1 MSQLPFPRA
10 ILSQHSADLGKT
22 GAGKSSALRVMVE
35 DLLERQ
41 KRVVIVDPKGDW
53 WGLKSSADGK
63 GPGFPIVTFG
73 DFKEPYGRGD
83 VPINERSGANVADLI
98 AGGNRPAIIG
108 FRGWMPGHMMQF
120 WIGQGSDP
128 HRADGFLPTLFNK
141 NEGELY
147 VFVDE
152 VQNFAPKGKILSPQ
166 AGLCVHWTNKAM
178 SESRGMGMTFHIAS
192 QRSQKV
198 HNDTLDCCETLIG
211 MRTVHPAA
219 RKAIE
224 DWINSK
230 GDPVLGKE
238 VLSTLAELKR
248 GEAWVWSPE
257 NEFGPKR
264 VQFPM
269 FATFDSFAP
278 PQLQKKVNQSGWS
291 EVDLDQVR
299 EKLATVIAEAKAND
313 PKELRAQIV
322 ELKRELAKKPSSV
335 PVPAIKADEK
345 HDLRIAERAAKAA
358 TAPLLKRLHEFQRY
372 AKRTID
378 AFGGAAGGL
387 NLIANAELP
396 PEPAAL
402 PEPMPMVRPSRP
414 APVALTQPGP
424 STDVRG
430 RVQVRRASNGSGH
443 GESLPPGERAIL
455 TAVVQFNGCTRDQL
469 GVLTGYKSTS
479 RYEYTRSLAAKGF
492 VVASPN
498 RVEPTDEGVRA
509 LGDYEPMPTGSAL
522 YEFWQ
527 RKLSGA
533 ELKILQVLVE
543 SSGPLSFEE
552 IERAVNIKAT
562 SRYEYIRKLKAR
574 LLVETPG
581 SGLVQAAGALFD

>member
-269 FATFDSFAP
+269 FQTFDSFAP

-322 ELKRELAKKPSSV
+322 ELKRELAKKAASV
-335 PVPAIKADEK
+335 PVPSVKADENHEK
-345 HDLRIAERAAKAA
+345 RIAERAAKQA
-358 TAPLLKRLHEFQRY
+358 TAPLLKRLHEFRRY
-372 AKRTID
+372 AAKAQD
-378 AFGGAAGGL
+378 AMHDVGQRL
-387 NLIANAELP
+387 LDISSAELP
-396 PEPAAL
+396 PEEA
-402 PEPMPMVRPSRP
+402 P
-414 APVALTQPGP
+414 APVLASQPRTELARP
-424 STDVRG
+424 VQMPPR
-430 RVQVRRASNGSGH
+430 QVRAQERTNGNGH
-443 GESLPPGERAIL
+443 GESLPIGERKIL
-455 TAVVQFNGCTRDQL
+455 TALAQFGTVEKDQLTVMTKFKRSTRDAYL
-469 GVLTGYKSTS
+469 LRLTNKGYVAND
-479 RYEYTRSLAAKGF
+479 RG
-492 VVASPN
+492 VVA
-498 RVEPTDEGVRA
+498 PTQEGLDA
-509 LGDYEPMPTGSAL
+509 LGHFDPLPTGRAL

-527 RKLSGA
+527 H
-533 ELKILQVLVE
+533 ELPEGEARILRYLVE
-543 SSGPLSFEE
+543 GQHG
-552 IERAVNIKAT
+552 KAIPRDELDEPT
-562 SRYEYIRKLKAR
+562 GFKRSTRDAY
-574 LLVETPG
+574 LLRMSAKRVVETPG